1 MTFEISLRYWHHFGT
16 THLTSTE
23 LHDLGFLVALCPWM
37 PLTPPSSHQTW
48 FPETG
53 APRPAFP
60 LVCYVFTGWF
70 CWCCCCVGGLP
81 SATSYRHY
89 PRRQPPFTSCV
100 VHVPMW
106 TRCVPSSALAATP
119 PTCVSVEHAGV
130 IYPMMLL
137 RGRVS
142 SQPRES
148 GKHGDGEGCNPCVAT
163 IGFAPR
169 ERVVHYSSADSSLS
183 VLWPLPWVHSIAAK
197 DKLISY
203 QLCRF
208 IPGYRWG
215 KSLSKQ

>member
-1 MTFEISLRYWHHFGT
+1 MTLGSLLPCVLGCLWHH
-16 THLTSTE
+16 
-23 LHDLGFLVALCPWM
+23 
-37 PLTPPSSHQTW
+37 
-48 FPETG
+48 
-53 APRPAFP
+53 P
-60 LVCYVFTGWF
+60 LVTKHGFQKPALQGQHSLWF
-70 CWCCCCVGGLP
+70 ATSSLAGFAGVGCRVGGLP

-89 PRRQPPFTSCV
+89 PRRQPPFTSCA

-119 PTCVSVEHAGV
+119 PTCVSVEHAAV

-208 IPGYRWG
+208 IPGYRRG